1 MKNWS
6 REHAFRDLFFS
17 LPEMRE
23 NEFIP
28 HLYQMNKEEEDEG
41 ERAPPLAMIF
51 QDEVRRIP
59 ESLEKTKVSLVQ
71 IPGSPRFWIK
81 RDSNE

>member
-1 MKNWS
+1 
-6 REHAFRDLFFS
+6 
-17 LPEMRE
+17 MRE
-23 NEFIP
+23 NEFIS

-51 QDEVRRIP
+51 RDEARRIP
-59 ESLEKTKVSLVQ
+59 ESLEKTRVSLVQ
-71 IPGSPRFWIK
+71 IPDRPRFWIR